1 MKIHIHRSA
10 NNRLLAGVLGGLSEH
25 YGWNA
30 SHVRIIYLLL
40 SFTPIF
46 PGIIVYLILWL
57 LMESP
62 VDYSKKRKIIN

>member
-1 MKIHIHRSA
+1 MKINIHRSA

-40 SFTPIF
+40 SFT
-46 PGIIVYLILWL
+46 
-57 LMESP
+57 
-62 VDYSKKRKIIN
+62 